1 MLIAK
6 FQLVLDQVIVGSALG
21 CQRLVVTSLN
31 YLAVVDNHYL
41 VSIAD
46 GTQAMGDNDDSLAF
60 IEPVEILY
68 DGTLIVSVKGVRCLV
83 KEDIVGILVH
93 STGNKDTLLLS
104 LAQADT
110 ITSDLRIVLQ
120 RKRQDIIFDTGYLG
134 GSQQPF
140 FVYVTIIYC
149 YVASDAL
156 GEDHAV
162 LHDDTTLAPP
172 PFLVERVDIDTTDIN
187 RAFQDRI
194 IA

>member
-21 CQRLVVTSLN
+21 CQRLVVTRLN

-46 GTQAMGDNDDSLAF
+46 GTQAMGDNDDCLAS
-60 IEPVEILY
+60 IEPVEILN
-68 DGTLIVSVKGVRCLV
+68 DGSLVVGVKRVRCLV

-93 STGNKDTLLLS
+93 STGNEDTLLLS
-104 LAQADT
+104 LAQANT

-120 RKRQDIIFDTGYLG
+120 RQRQDIVFDTSYLR

-140 FVYVTIIYC
+140 LID
-149 YVASDAL
+149 VAVVHGNIPRDAL

-162 LHDDTTLAPP
+162 LHDDTALTPP
-172 PFLVERVDIDTTDIN
+172 PFLVERIDIGTADIN
-187 RAFQDRI
+187 LAL
-194 IA
+194 